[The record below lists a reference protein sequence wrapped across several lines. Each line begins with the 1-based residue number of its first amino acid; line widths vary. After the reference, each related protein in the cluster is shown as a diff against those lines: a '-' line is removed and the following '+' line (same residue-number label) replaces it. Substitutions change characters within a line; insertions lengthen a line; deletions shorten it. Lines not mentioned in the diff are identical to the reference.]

1 MSEMRLD
8 CMHEICPIPLLKALK
23 SLDKMTVGDVLVI
36 ETDHS
41 CTIKNIVEWA
51 KKKGHPSDYLKVGD
65 GEWEIY
71 IEKGR

>member
-1 MSEMRLD
+1 MSIVKLD
-8 CMHEICPIPLLKALK
+8 CMHETCPIPLLKALK
-23 SLDKMTVGDVLVI
+23 RLEKMQLGDVLVI

-41 CTIKNIVEWA
+41 CTIKNMIEWA
-51 KKKGHPSDYLKVGD
+51 KNQGHQADYVKTAE